1 MKPLIKLLLTY
12 FLAGITQ
19 LNAQVK
25 DTLNVAVLAYEGVE
39 LLDFAGPAEVFAAAS
54 YYTNTY
60 HFKVHIVAKEPALTS
75 QGFLKIT
82 PNFNFDNAPKT
93 NILVL
98 PGGNAGKSIQD
109 KSTQQWIQ
117 AQLKDADQVLTVC
130 SGIYFLKK
138 SGRLNNIPVT
148 SHHKIIPFLKKE
160 LKPQNVLAQVKY
172 VDAGQIVTSA
182 GVSSGI
188 EGALLMVS
196 KIAGLEAANR
206 TARYMEYAPW
216 DISNGKIAYDLQSQ
230 AANYL
235 TTNNTDPHFGML
247 DLAGHLALREGKIN
261 LAKQYFQ
268 KNVAFYPNSALAYHS
283 LSKALLSTKKW
294 VPPTYEDFLNVL
306 RNQGAKTGYALY
318 QKAKRVYPNW
328 KLFTHKDIVVRG
340 QNLTVNENHEEAR
353 LVFKMGLDTYPNSW
367 LLYQQLAICLLK
379 QKKENEAKRLI
390 QQASKKFPNNTAIK
404 KLVTTIK
411 SEK

>member
-1 MKPLIKLLLTY
+1 MKHLIKLLLTY
-12 FLAGITQ
+12 LLVGITQ
-19 LNAQVK
+19 LQAQVK
-25 DTLNVAVLAYEGVE
+25 DTINVAVLAYEGVE

-60 HFKVHIVAKEPALTS
+60 HFKVYIVAKEPAFTS

-93 NILVL
+93 NVLVL
-98 PGGNAGKSIQD
+98 PGGYAGKSIQD
-109 KSTQQWIQ
+109 KSTQQWMNT
-117 AQLKDADQVLTVC
+117 QLENADQVLTVC

-138 SGRLNNIPVT
+138 SGRLDNIQVT

-196 KIAGLEAANR
+196 KIAGFEAANR

-216 DISNGKIAYDLQSQ
+216 DISNGKIAYDLQNQ
-230 AANYL
+230 ATNYL
-235 TTNNTDPHFGML
+235 ATNNAKPYFGVF
-247 DLAGHLALREGKIN
+247 DLAGHLALREGKID
-261 LAKQYFQ
+261 LARQYFQ
-268 KNVAFYPNSALAYHS
+268 KNIAFYPNSALAYHG
-283 LSKALLSTKKW
+283 LSKALLYTQKW

-306 RNQGAKTGYALY
+306 RHKGAKTGQAIY
-318 QKAKRVYPNW
+318 QKAKRIYPDW

-340 QNLTVNENHEEAR
+340 QNLASGNNYEDAA
-353 LVFKMGLDTYPNSW
+353 LVLKMGIDTYPNSW
-367 LLYQQLAICLLK
+367 LLYQQLVICLLK
-379 QKKENEAKRLI
+379 QKKEKEAWHLI
-390 QQASKKFPNNTAIK
+390 QQALKKFPNNPTIK

-411 SEK
+411 SKK